1 LTKSKSIVKNDPQ
14 SCIKNLATL
23 NLLSTGKIFLS
34 TKSSKF
40 KINSHQIDQ
49 LINLTLSKNVFLSK
63 ELEILFS
70 KDTQTQFNNDK
81 YYLLQD
87 SLKYSIDY
95 EFIMNLLWKTIYDE
109 PIVMKFISLR
119 NSNYINILN
128 SSSQKEIENYLLSQ
142 QNPALNENQEQ
153 QTFFPVL

>member
-1 LTKSKSIVKNDPQ
+1 MLKSNRE

-23 NLLSTGKIFLS
+23 NLISTGKIFLS

-40 KINSHQIDQ
+40 KINSHQIEQ
-49 LINLTLSKNVFLSK
+49 LINLTLSKNIFLSK
-63 ELEILFS
+63 ELDILFS
-70 KDTQTQFNNDK
+70 LDTIQTFNNTN
-81 YYLLQD
+81 YLLQD
-87 SLKYSIDY
+87 CLKYSIDY
-95 EFIMNLLWKTIYDE
+95 EFIMNLLWKRIYDE

-128 SSSQKEIENYLLSQ
+128 SGNQNEIENYLISQ
-142 QNPALNENQEQ
+142 QNPIYNDNQEK